1 MRAVVRLL
9 LLVVATT
16 GCFATRSDVKLLQQ
30 DLVVMRT
37 ESARTDSVLRAQLQ
51 QVTTTL
57 AMSSDSMRVLSARMA
72 RLSGDLQG
80 TLYDL
85 GQQLVQ
91 IQELTGQSQRRL
103 QEVRASLEQRSASI
117 GAAGAGAGA
126 EAGPS
131 GQPGPNQLFQ
141 LALDQLRRGSTGTA
155 RSAFQ
160 DLLTRYPESDV
171 AGEAQ
176 FYIGE
181 SWRLEGNRVAADS
194 AYLLVVSKYPK
205 SPRAPTALYK
215 YAQSLEAANDVP
227 RARSFY
233 ELIVKEYPRSDE
245 AVLASDRLR
254 ASK

>member
-1 MRAVVRLL
+1 MRQATRVAL
-9 LLVVATT
+9 LLVVTT
-16 GCFATRSDVKLLQQ
+16 GCFATRSDVQLVQQ
-30 DLVVMRT
+30 DLVVMRA
-37 ESARTDSVLRAQLQ
+37 ESARSDSVLRAQLQ
-51 QVTTTL
+51 QVVNTL
-57 AMSSDSMRVLSARMA
+57 GMSSDSMRVLSARMA
-72 RLSGDLQG
+72 RLSGDLSG
-80 TLYDL
+80 TLYEL

-117 GAAGAGAGA
+117 GAPVAGADPAT
-126 EAGPS
+126 

-141 LALDQLRRGSTGTA
+141 LALDQLRRGSTGAA

-160 DLLTRYPESDV
+160 DLLTRYPQSDV

-181 SWRLEGNRVAADS
+181 SWRLEGNRIAADS
-194 AYLLVVSKYPK
+194 AYLTVVDKYPK

-215 YAQSLEAANDVP
+215 YSQSLEAAGDVP
-227 RARSFY
+227 RAKSFL

-254 ASK
+254 ALK